1 MASRTLTHAPLV
13 LLALGFGVSACNSG
27 GQIEDDTTSS
37 STGASSTKAG
47 STSNQ
52 SSGDASSTDAAST
65 TGSGGM
71 GGMGGAGGAPGWPT
85 CDSQPPNSTSEPIPQ
100 VWADNPATPKKVWI
114 KGVVVTA
121 VARSGCVAMESC
133 QIFIQQDDAY
143 ATLAAAQKQSLPI
156 GIAPAVAQHFVGIQ
170 VGDKV
175 DVYGHVF
182 RNTQNGKNELG
193 ILVTPALQ
201 GCAKVV
207 GAGNPV
213 PVAATLP
220 VLTTPYYEANGPA
233 LVTVSGVTGKTK
245 TPVETFALWDTVA
258 GPTGGIEEVTS
269 LSPFFLTGAAF
280 TGLTPATVTDFVS
293 VTGVFGIFAPDAVP
307 LIKYEEI
314 YPRTANDIVVLP

>member
-1 MASRTLTHAPLV
+1 MASRARILTPVFLV
-13 LLALGFGVSACNSG
+13 ALGSSSVACNSG

-37 STGASSTKAG
+37 STGSSSSKAG
-47 STSNQ
+47 STNA
-52 SSGDASSTDAAST
+52 SSTDASSTDAATSS
-65 TGSGGM
+65 GSGGM
-71 GGMGGAGGAPGWPT
+71 GGMGGAGGAAPGWPT
-85 CDSQPPNSTSEPIPQ
+85 CDTQPPSSTSEPIPQ
-100 VWADNPATPKKVWI
+100 VWSDNPAMPKKVWLP
-114 KGVVVTA
+114 GVYVTA
-121 VARSGCVAMESC
+121 VARSGCVAMQSC
-133 QIFIQQDDAY
+133 QIFVQQSESF

-156 GIAPAVAQHFVGIQ
+156 GIAPAVAEHFVGIK

-182 RNTQNGKNELG
+182 RNTQDGKNELG
-193 ILVTPALQ
+193 ILVTPSLQ

-207 GAGNPV
+207 GTGNPT

-220 VLTTPYYEANGPA
+220 ELTTPYYEANGPA
-233 LVTVSGVTGKTK
+233 LVTLSAVTGKTK
-245 TPVETFALWDTVA
+245 TAVETFALWDTIA

-269 LSPFFLTGAAF
+269 LSPFFLSGAAF
-280 TGLTPATVTDFVS
+280 TNLPAGQFTDFVT